1 MNEQLLEQGEVSW
14 EIINNSLNKMLLC
27 FFISVAMSCEI

>member
-27 FFISVAMSCEI
+27 FFYQCSDVL